1 MGREYNEVV
10 EILNHVPKEDYYKVP
25 KNMIQM
31 FKANMEPNYFFK
43 FDTKKTL
50 NEQNVSKDAK
60 TIIAILYRDYW
71 ATEEQREKIIAKENY
86 DKQKIEM
93 EKQEK
98 YGFNLKDKKQ
108 KIKENNIQE
117 SDIIENNILK
127 NNMYMTKVK
136 EEKWYKRILNK
147 ILSIFKFK

>member
-10 EILNHVPKEDYYKVP
+10 EILNHVPKVDYYKVP
-25 KNMIQM
+25 KNMINM
-31 FKANMEPNYFFK
+31 FKANTEPNYFFK